1 MSGQRRCSKQVLEE
15 QEMEVTPGAG
25 LQGWTNVGSR
35 FLLGY
40 SGCVMLGKSLVCSGP
55 PSPLLGKGDHT
66 DVSRQMIEPEGSCGS
81 GG

>member
-66 DVSRQMIEPEGSCGS
+66 DVSRQMTEPEGSCGS